1 VGLTVGKDREIGFVV
16 AVTNI
21 RVTVELHS
29 EIKSAVRSYPGGLS
43 TVAQIGAYLMFP
55 LGAGEWAVGVIVAA
69 YENEFYEPDPGE
81 GMTLQLAKPRRTLR
95 VNLLGT
101 LSAESTNPTINQGR
115 SRLWFRRG
123 VNIFPT
129 LDTPAIIPTEDDLH
143 AILTDVVYWKEG
155 KDRPDTL
162 PIGQSPIYPRVEIHA
177 DYDDMF
183 SRPLAIVGNTGSG
196 KSWTVASLLQRAI
209 KNREQAKQL
218 SGAKIIILDINGEY
232 SRAFRQPQLK
242 RKPNEAYVNS
252 DDFVLPLWCTNLQ
265 EMAHIFQVTEARQ
278 TQFPVLERMITFARQ
293 FASLGTKADEIF
305 KIREC
310 IQRCRNHAHKLFDLA
325 EGKGSQFNIGT
336 VYSEYA
342 GSFTTAFNELK
353 ICGVLPIS
361 PGTDLQQSID
371 RLLDPTPT
379 TVPKANA
386 LHENEIKKVRSLR
399 TLLNS
404 YLDQLDTAV
413 VASCPVSDS
422 SADAPCCFNPELL
435 DSREA
440 KTWVLLGFEGE
451 GDIRK
456 NLPTM
461 FLRMRRTLLD
471 PRWRVFTKVSSV
483 SQIDDVVR
491 VLVGNISGKETNVT
505 IIDCSMVAFDV
516 LPFFCACIGRLLLDI
531 RRHANHDQRI
541 LQPWVL
547 VLEEAH
553 NYLRPYRVEEDLGIS
568 LSRESFERIAKEGR
582 KFGLS
587 LIIASQRPRDVSDT
601 VLSQCANFIVHRI
614 QNPDDIEYFRRIVPI
629 GSREM
634 LDQVPILDAGDALL
648 LGSAVNVPS
657 RVHIPKP
664 DPTPQSETPKPSKAW
679 LEGMPT
685 FDTGEAVKN
694 WLGEAS
700 AKSSMEGDQS
710 SEKIIEVENIEKDRS

>member
-1 VGLTVGKDREIGFVV
+1 MSLTSGKDREIGFVV
-16 AVTNI
+16 AITNI

-69 YENEFYEPDPGE
+69 FENESYEPDPGE

-101 LSAESTNPTINQGR
+101 LYTESADLKVNDGKGQLR
-115 SRLWFRRG
+115 FRRG
-123 VNIFPT
+123 VHIYPT
-129 LDTPAIIPTEDDLH
+129 LDTPAIIPTEDDLQ
-143 AILTDVVYWKEG
+143 AILTDVVYWKETED
-155 KDRPDTL
+155 KPYTL

-177 DYDDMF
+177 DFDDLF

-196 KSWTVASLLQRAI
+196 KSWTVASLLQ
-209 KNREQAKQL
+209 KVFQSHLKPKKL
-218 SGAKIIILDINGEY
+218 SGAKVIILDINGEY
-232 SRAFRQPQLK
+232 SRAFGQPGLK
-242 RKPNEAYVNS
+242 RKPNEAYVNGNS
-252 DDFVLPLWCTNLQ
+252 FILPLWCTNLQ

-293 FASLGTKADEIF
+293 FTALGGSASQIF
-305 KIREC
+305 QIREG
-310 IQRCRNHAHKLFDLA
+310 IQRCRNHAQKLFDLA
-325 EGKGSQFNIGT
+325 EGKGSQFNLGR
-336 VYSEYA
+336 VYSEYSGA
-342 GSFTTAFNELK
+342 FTTAFDELK
-353 ICGVLPIS
+353 TLDALPIN
-361 PGTDLQQSID
+361 PDADLQQEVD
-371 RLLDPTPT
+371 RLLSAAPT
-379 TVPKANA
+379 TLHNANA
-386 LHENEIKKVRSLR
+386 LHENEIKKVRALR
-399 TLLNS
+399 GRLTT
-404 YLDQLDTAV
+404 YLEQLDTAV
-413 VASCPVSDS
+413 LTSCPVSDS
-422 SADAPCCFNPELL
+422 SADAPCCFNPQLL

-440 KTWVLLGFEGE
+440 KTWVLMGFEGE

-461 FLRMRRTLLD
+461 FLRVRRTLLD
-471 PRWRVFTKVSSV
+471 PRWRIFTRASIVG
-483 SQIDDVVR
+483 QIDDVVR
-491 VLVGNISGKETNVT
+491 ILIGNVPGQETCVT
-505 IIDCSMVAFDV
+505 IIDCSMVAYDV
-516 LPFFCACIGRLLLDI
+516 LPFFCACIGRLLLDV
-531 RRHANHDQRI
+531 RRHGSHEQRI
-541 LQPWVL
+541 MQPWLL

-553 NYLRPYRVEEDLGIS
+553 NYLRPYRAEEDLGIS

-614 QNPDDIEYFRRIVPI
+614 QNPEDIEYFRRIVPI

-657 RVHIPKP
+657 RVHIPIP
-664 DPTPQSETPKPSKAW
+664 DPAPESETPKPSRAW
-679 LEGMPT
+679 QAGMPDFET
-685 FDTGEAVKN
+685 VEAVKN
-694 WLGEAS
+694 WLGETF
-700 AKSSMEGDQS
+700 
-710 SEKIIEVENIEKDRS
+710 IIPGTESNRAQDDKVEVENTEDIKE